1 MTPRRSKKYSLP
13 PQRRKE
19 NSEYI
24 LRKASLAHREGRL
37 AEAEK
42 GYSKILKKKPDWVE
56 VLNAL
61 GTVFLDQARPEKARK
76 YFEKATGLSPSFL
89 PACYNLAWLMQREND
104 HRGAINIYR
113 SMLEKQPDYG
123 LAWNNLGVAY
133 RETGDP
139 DEALSCFEKAVEFA
153 PGMAEAW
160 NNLGVAQDE
169 FNLSEKASKSYIKAI
184 EIRQDYA
191 SAHFNLGLSLQKLRR
206 FKEAEEHYNKVL
218 ETRPDDEAAQFMLQS
233 LGTSAAPDAAP
244 VEHVRRI
251 FDRCAGTFERILV
264 KDLEYRTPQLLF
276 DLARPYLAE
285 GMNVLDLGCGTGL
298 GAQLYRPFAKR
309 LTGVDVSSKML
320 AKAEE
325 KKIYDRLE
333 IFDIL
338 QDWDFAQKFH
348 LIYSSD
354 VFVYFGNLDT
364 IIRSASSC
372 LVSGGIIAFSVER
385 LEDNCTGY
393 RLFPSGRYAHSKAYI
408 RDCLKLHGLQL
419 AEETESDIR
428 KQSGTVRRPPRG
440 VPKNEFA
447 TQNWYDVWLPN
458 VSPAPELMKLGQAA
472 ETEKEWNL
480 FAKKFRAEL
489 SNPEK
494 SRILDL
500 LAALSH
506 ESDISIGCYCKN
518 EARCHRSILRE
529 LLAERGAKLV

>member
-1 MTPRRSKKYSLP
+1 MTNEDVTQRHSKKYSIP
-13 PQRRKE
+13 SKCTKDD
-19 NSEYI
+19 SEHVFK
-24 LRKASLAHREGRL
+24 KASFAHKDGRL

-42 GYSKILKKKPDWVE
+42 GYLEVLRRKPDWGQ

-61 GTVFLDQARPEKARK
+61 GTVFLDQSRPDKAKKVFGQAADLRPP
-76 YFEKATGLSPSFL
+76 YF
-89 PACYNLAWLMQREND
+89 PACYNLARLLQREND
-104 HRGAINIYR
+104 HKGAISIYR
-113 SMLEKQPDYG
+113 AMLEKQPG
-123 LAWNNLGVAY
+123 IGEAWNNLGVAY
-133 RETGDP
+133 REIGDQ
-139 DEALSCFEKAVEFA
+139 DEAISCFRRAVAFA
-153 PGMAEAW
+153 PDMAEAW

-169 FNLSEKASKSYIKAI
+169 FNMSENASKSYIKAI

-338 QDWDFAQKFH
+338 QDWDFPQKFH

-428 KQSGTVRRPPRG
+428 KQSGNQVKG
-440 VPKNEFA
+440 LLIV
-447 TQNWYDVWLPN
+447 
-458 VSPAPELMKLGQAA
+458 
-472 ETEKEWNL
+472 
-480 FAKKFRAEL
+480 AKKE
-489 SNPEK
+489 
-494 SRILDL
+494 I
-500 LAALSH
+500 
-506 ESDISIGCYCKN
+506 
-518 EARCHRSILRE
+518 
-529 LLAERGAKLV
+529 